1 MSIRTFIIATS
12 VSGGLALCSAGA
24 AGATSTGESAKT
36 VLDQLCEQRGGMP
49 VFTPYAIA
57 RCQGARANKGF
68 ETERLTCEDLRRPL
82 HRHHRHAPHEPRL
95 VGMHRDVAR
104 PVTHVRPAEAVT
116 QPLRPART
124 RSPGVSSAPR
134 GST

>member
-1 MSIRTFIIATS
+1 MSIRTFIIATA

-36 VLDQLCEQRGGMP
+36 VLEQLCEQRGGMP

-68 ETERLTCEDLRRPL
+68 ETERLTCEDVDGRFIVTIGT
-82 HRHHRHAPHEPRL
+82 PHMNR
-95 VGMHRDVAR
+95 ATWACIATS
-104 PVTHVRPAEAVT
+104 PVR
-116 QPLRPART
+116 
-124 RSPGVSSAPR
+124 
-134 GST
+134 